1 MPYRQTDRVI
11 RRLSARR
18 EAIFAAAADALA
30 EKGITAVQ
38 IIPVAERAGIAAGT
52 VYRYF
57 PSKAD
62 LLAAVVRTACEQEV
76 AALDR
81 AVSQAPGPLS
91 ALAAAVTT
99 FAARAVSRRRLV
111 LALMTQAAGP
121 ELEAV
126 TLSFRRGLAG
136 SFEKLI
142 GEAIATRHLQDQDAA
157 VAATTLLGAVV
168 EGLLGPLAPAAYDPA
183 LMRAKI
189 QALTLFALRALGVPD
204 ARARGLVVHTAVPLE
219 G

>member
-81 AVSQAPGPLS
+81 AVSQAPGPLP
-91 ALAAAVTT
+91 
-99 FAARAVSRRRLV
+99 RSRPR
-111 LALMTQAAGP
+111 
-121 ELEAV
+121 
-126 TLSFRRGLAG
+126 S
-136 SFEKLI
+136 
-142 GEAIATRHLQDQDAA
+142 RHLRPAPCR
-157 VAATTLLGAVV
+157 GA
-168 EGLLGPLAPAAYDPA
+168 GLCLP
-183 LMRAKI
+183 
-189 QALTLFALRALGVPD
+189 
-204 ARARGLVVHTAVPLE
+204 
-219 G
+219 

>member
-1 MPYRQTDRVI
+1 NRSPNDQSATTMPYRQTDRVI

-18 EAIFAAAADALA
+18 EAILAAACDVLA
-30 EKGITAVQ
+30 QKGIAAIQ
-38 IIPVAERAGIAAGT
+38 IIPVAERVGIAAGT

-99 FAARAVSRRRLV
+99 FAARAISRRPCRW
-111 LALMTQAAGP
+111 
-121 ELEAV
+121 
-126 TLSFRRGLAG
+126 
-136 SFEKLI
+136 K
-142 GEAIATRHLQDQDAA
+142 
-157 VAATTLLGAVV
+157 
-168 EGLLGPLAPAAYDPA
+168 
-183 LMRAKI
+183 
-189 QALTLFALRALGVPD
+189 PD
-204 ARARGLVVHTAVPLE
+204 ACPRWFGWLVTAARLLPARQACASSPQDRQAG
-219 G
+219 